1 MKIPMMHSWMT
12 ARTVALMANIFAFLE
27 ALRAPAMSPMAHL
40 LLTCRAKTI
49 ETMARSGNNR
59 TVDRI
64 DQTRWVGGGVPWA
77 P

>member
-1 MKIPMMHSWMT
+1 
-12 ARTVALMANIFAFLE
+12 
-27 ALRAPAMSPMAHL
+27 MSPMAHL